1 MGKFSN
7 EPKERKE
14 KRKAI
19 AKTVLKRYSFIV
31 WLPILIFILNWVG
44 ESASNI
50 LWGPPLKPDIWWL
63 RIFEMIGVTMFGG
76 FTIIVCILVGIM
88 IILVL
93 SVIWEY
99 LKKGTILE
107 DIKSTIFFIG
117 EGLKE
122 SFMYIVKIP
131 IRICRRIKSEPQR
144 FKDALQRELEK
155 EE

>member
-63 RIFEMIGVTMFGG
+63 RIFEIISVTMLGG
-76 FTIIVCILVGIM
+76 FTVIVCILVGILIIHLLS
-88 IILVL
+88 IILK
-93 SVIWEY
+93 Y
-99 LKKGTILE
+99 LQKGTILE
-107 DIKSTIFFIG
+107 DIKNTIFDMGKDLKALFI
-117 EGLKE
+117 
-122 SFMYIVKIP
+122 YILKIP
-131 IRICRRIKSEPQR
+131 IRIFQRIKSEPQR